1 MPSVLDP
8 PPVQAERL
16 PEELETPP
24 VQSAA
29 ALVGGIVGDLKSLIE
44 QQLQLTRMQIE
55 SELRQRFVAV
65 AVFTAGVVTLFVGTI
80 FVCFSVS
87 HLLHWIASP
96 AGTDPAAYPLW
107 MCHGLVAVILGLMG
121 GTLAWSGRRKFRS
134 VVPFQTPSANSFRSP
149 RND

>member
-8 PPVQAERL
+8 PPAPVEQQAEA
-16 PEELETPP
+16 LETPP

-55 SELRQRFVAV
+55 SELRQRFVAA
-65 AVFTAGVVTLFVGTI
+65 AVFTAGVVTLSVGTI

-96 AGTDPAAYPLW
+96 VGADPAAYPLW
-107 MCHGLVAVILGLMG
+107 MCHGVVAVILGVMG
-121 GTLAWSGRRKFRS
+121 GVFTSVGRWKFRT
-134 VVPFQTPSANSFRSP
+134 VVPFQNPVSELFQKNP
-149 RND
+149 K

>member
-8 PPVQAERL
+8 PPDQTERPSEHL
-16 PEELETPP
+16 DPPP

-29 ALVGGIVGDLKSLIE
+29 SLVGGIVGDLKSLIE

-55 SELRQRFVAV
+55 SELRQRVVAM
-65 AVFTAGVVTLFVGTI
+65 AVLTAGVVTLLVGMV

-96 AGTDPAAYPLW
+96 AGTDPAKYPLW
-107 MCHGLVAVILGLMG
+107 MCHGAVAVILGLMG
-121 GTLAWSGRRKFRS
+121 GSFAWAGRRKFRS
-134 VVPFQTPSANSFRSP
+134 VVPFQNPVSELFQKNP
-149 RND
+149 K